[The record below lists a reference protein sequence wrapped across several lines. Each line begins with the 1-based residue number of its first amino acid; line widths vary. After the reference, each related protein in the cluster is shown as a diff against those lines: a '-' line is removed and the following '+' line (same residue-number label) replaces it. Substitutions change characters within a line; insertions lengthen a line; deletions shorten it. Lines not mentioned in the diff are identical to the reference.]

1 MANKLLTFE
10 NSEIMIEEGCLTRE
24 LQEKMIRTG
33 RISTPPKMHYAPPS
47 VKEAFKSLL
56 EEVEK
61 SRKQWEDNLPAGQT
75 IGKVTLNI
83 SK

>member
-10 NSEIMIEEGCLTRE
+10 NSEQMVVDGFLTRE
-24 LQEKMIRTG
+24 AQAKMIQQG
-33 RISTPPKMHYAPPS
+33 KISTPPKMHYAPPS